1 MGYSKDVYEE
11 ADKIIRERRNQALR
25 EADVRKRKF
34 FKNYP
39 EAEKLEQELSST
51 LSKVTKAMVRGTTDL
66 KTALEKLR
74 EENLHTQEKLKGI
87 YDSAGICERDLE
99 PIFTCKTCEDKG
111 NIDGRM
117 CRCYRQLL
125 KETACDKL
133 NKLSPFKLSDFD
145 TFSLDYYNNQKAS
158 GENISE
164 RERMQKYFEYCKKY
178 AKSFCSKSKNILMR
192 GNTGLGKTHLSLAIA
207 KSVTEK
213 GYGVVY
219 CSTPEIISEIEKE
232 HFGKSTDNGT
242 LEMLKECDL
251 IVLDDLGTEF
261 HTSFTKTTAYNL
273 INSRLIHRKPTII
286 STNLELEELE
296 ELYSGRLV
304 SRLMG
309 EYVIMN
315 FAGTDI
321 RQIKRLQKYK

>member
-11 ADKIIRERRNQALR
+11 ADKIIRERRNKALR
-25 EADVRKRKF
+25 EADMRKRTF
-34 FKNYP
+34 FISYP

-66 KTALEKLR
+66 KTALQKLR

-87 YDSAGICERDLE
+87 YDSAGISDNDLE
-99 PIFTCKTCEDKG
+99 PKFTCKVCEDKG
-111 NIDGRM
+111 NIDGKM
-117 CRCYRQLL
+117 CSCYRQLL
-125 KETACDKL
+125 KEAARNKL
-133 NKLSPFKLSDFD
+133 NKLSPFKLSTFD
-145 TFSLDYYNNQKAS
+145 TFSLDYYSNKKSS
-158 GENISE
+158 GESISE
-164 RERMQKYFEYCKKY
+164 RERIQKYFEYCKRY
-178 AKSFCSKSKNILMR
+178 AKSFCSSSKNILMR
-192 GNTGLGKTHLSLAIA
+192 GNTGLGKTHLSLAVA
-207 KSVTEK
+207 KEVTEK
-213 GYGVVY
+213 GYGAVY

-232 HFGKSTDNGT
+232 HFGKNTDNGT

-251 IVLDDLGTEF
+251 LVLDDLGTEF

-296 ELYSGRLV
+296 ELYSRRLV

-321 RQIKRLQKYK
+321 RQTKRLQKYK

>member
-74 EENLHTQEKLKGI
+74 EENLHTQEKLKGF
-87 YDSAGICERDLE
+87 YNSAGISENDLE
-99 PIFTCKTCEDKG
+99 PKFTCKACEDKG

-117 CRCYRQLL
+117 CSCYRQLL

-133 NKLSPFKLSDFD
+133 NKLSPFKLSTFD
-145 TFSLDYYNNQKAS
+145 TFSLDYYSDKKSS
-158 GENISE
+158 GESISE
-164 RERMQKYFEYCKKY
+164 RERIQKYFEYCKKY

-296 ELYSGRLV
+296 ELYSRRLV